1 VIPRL
6 AELRDRYSLPSS
18 AADSLQ
24 ALLDLLAADTLAP
37 TAITS
42 PKKAVDEHV
51 ADSLVALELDLVRAA
66 RSIADLGAGAGFP
79 GLVLAIAL
87 PETEVALVES
97 NGRKCE
103 FIARA
108 AEAAGCVNARVVN
121 RRAED
126 WPEGIARF
134 DVVTARAVGSLPL
147 VMEYAA
153 PLLRIGGALVAWRG
167 RRDPAEEAAAE
178 RAAGQLALSPLELR
192 PVRPFDE
199 AVHRHL
205 HVATKAGETPPS
217 FPRRPGAARKRPLG
231 RELPS
236 DRRRR

>member
-6 AELRDRYSLPSS
+6 AELRDQYLLPGS
-18 AADSLQ
+18 AAESLQ
-24 ALLDLLAADTLAP
+24 AVLDLLAADPLAP
-37 TAITS
+37 TTITT
-42 PKKAVDEHV
+42 PENAVDEHV
-51 ADSLVALELDLVRAA
+51 ADSLVALDLEVVRAA
-66 RSIADLGAGAGFP
+66 RAIADLGAGAGFP

-87 PETEVALVES
+87 PETEVVLVES

-108 AEAAGCVNARVVN
+108 AAAAGCANAHVVN

-126 WPEGIARF
+126 WPDGIARF

-147 VMEYAA
+147 VMEYAG

-167 RRDPAEEAAAE
+167 RRDPSEEAAAE
-178 RAAGQLALSPLELR
+178 RAAEQLALSPHEPR
-192 PVRPFDE
+192 PVRPFDG

-205 HVATKAGETPPS
+205 HVVTKVGETPS
-217 FPRRPGAARKRPLG
+217 AFPRRTGVARKRPLG
-231 RELPS
+231 REPPS
-236 DRRRR
+236 DRGRR